1 MTFHKYDTNTKL
13 YTESVE
19 AEEQP
24 DNSVAG
30 DLPEMTDFYTL
41 AFVENEWVSVL
52 KE

>member
-1 MTFHKYDTNTKL
+1 MIFHKYDPDTKI
-13 YTESVE
+13 YIESVE

-41 AFVENEWVSVL
+41 AFIENEWVSVL

>member
-1 MTFHKYDTNTKL
+1 MIFHKYDANTKL
-13 YTESVE
+13 YVESVE

-30 DLPEMTDFYTL
+30 FLPEMTDFYTL
-41 AFVENEWVSVL
+41 AFIENEWVSIL